1 MSEVRESYPEWIRET
16 RLPAPH
22 LVVNRVHLEGLG
34 ARTPED
40 LEEELEPSL
49 GAELAR
55 RVAANLAD
63 VDVLV
68 KRDEETI
75 AALSELA
82 DGHPPVLVGHLDEE
96 VQDLLGLSRIAE
108 QLGL

>member
-1 MSEVRESYPEWIRET
+1 
-16 RLPAPH
+16 
-22 LVVNRVHLEGLG
+22 
-34 ARTPED
+34 
-40 LEEELEPSL
+40 
-49 GAELAR
+49 
-55 RVAANLAD
+55 VAGNLAD

-68 KRDEETI
+68 RRDRATI
-75 AALSELA
+75 SELSELL